1 MKILLVDDH
10 AVVRRGIRQI
20 LEDDLPAAEFGE
32 AASTDEALRRIAEAR
47 WDIVILDI
55 SMPGRGGLDALKD
68 IRGLEPRLPV
78 LVLSMHSEDQYAI
91 RAFRA
96 GASGYLTKDSAPAA
110 LVEAVRTVAG
120 GGRAVSDAV
129 AAKLEATRPAEE
141 GRPLHQSLSDREFQV
156 LRMIAAGRTSKEIA
170 FELQISEKTISS
182 HRARILEKMRMK
194 STAELTRYALSAGLL
209 E

>member
-1 MKILLVDDH
+1 MRILLVDDH

-20 LEDDLPAAEFGE
+20 LADDLPAAQFGE
-32 AASTDEALRRIAEAR
+32 AGGTDEALQRIGETD

-68 IRGLEPRLPV
+68 IRALKPSLPI

-96 GASGYLTKDSAPAA
+96 GASGYLTKESAPAA
-110 LVEAVRTVAG
+110 LVEAVRKVEG
-120 GGRAVSDAV
+120 GGRYLSTAV
-129 AAKLEATRPAEE
+129 ADKLAAIRPIDD
-141 GRPLHQSLSDREFQV
+141 GRSLHESLSDREFQV
-156 LRMIAAGRTSKEIA
+156 LRMIAAGKTVKEIG
-170 FELQISEKTISS
+170 FELHLSEKTISTY
-182 HRARILEKMRMK
+182 RTRLLEKMRMK
-194 STAELTRYALSAGLL
+194 SNAELTRYAVSAGLV

>member
-10 AVVRRGIRQI
+10 AVVRRGIQQI

-32 AASTDEALRRIAEAR
+32 AASTDEALQRIAAGQ

-68 IRGLEPRLPV
+68 IRGLRSHLPV

-96 GASGYLTKDSAPAA
+96 GANGYLTKDSSPAA
-110 LVEAVRTVAG
+110 LVEAVRTVAS
-120 GGRAVSDAV
+120 GGRSW
-129 AAKLEATRPAEE
+129 
-141 GRPLHQSLSDREFQV
+141 
-156 LRMIAAGRTSKEIA
+156 
-170 FELQISEKTISS
+170 SS
-182 HRARILEKMRMK
+182 AD
-194 STAELTRYALSAGLL
+194 LTRYALSAGLV